1 MNDRIRV
8 PEVRVVGPAGEQFG
22 IMSISQAL
30 ARAQQMD
37 FDLVE
42 VAPQAEPPVC
52 KIMDYG
58 KYKYDQDV
66 RAKEARKRQQQV
78 TVKEMKFKPK
88 ISPHDYETKRNHI
101 EKFLSQGSKVKV
113 TVWFRG
119 REMQHTELG
128 ARLLS
133 NLSKQLAEISLV
145 EMMPKLDGK
154 NMVMVL
160 APTRKGGT
168 KVEVKAQGNY
178 QAGKPGGSNAKT
190 EDSPGSRQALS

>member
-1 MNDRIRV
+1 M
-8 PEVRVVGPAGEQFG
+8 VGPGGEQLG
-22 IMSISQAL
+22 IMTIAQAL
-30 ARAQQMD
+30 SRAQALD

-42 VAPQAEPPVC
+42 VAPQADPPVC

-58 KYKYDQDV
+58 KYKYEQDV
-66 RAKEARKRQQQV
+66 KAKEARKRQQQV

-88 ISPHDYETKRNHI
+88 ISTHDYETKKHHI
-101 EKFLSQGSKVKV
+101 ERFLNQGSKVKI

-133 NLSKQLAEISLV
+133 NLSKQLEEMAVV
-145 EMMPKLDGK
+145 EMHPKLDGK

-160 APTRKGGT
+160 APIKKTG
-168 KVEVKAQGNY
+168 A
-178 QAGKPGGSNAKT
+178 KPEKESK
-190 EDSPGSRQALS
+190 SRTA

>member
-1 MNDRIRV
+1 M
-8 PEVRVVGPAGEQFG
+8 RVVGPGGEQLG
-22 IMSISQAL
+22 IMTISQAL
-30 ARAQQMD
+30 GRAQALD

-42 VAPQAEPPVC
+42 VAPQANPPVC

-58 KYKYDQDV
+58 KYKYEQDV

-88 ISPHDYETKRNHI
+88 ISSHDYETKKHHI
-101 EKFLSQGSKVKV
+101 ERFLGQGSKVKV

-128 ARLLS
+128 ARLLT
-133 NLSKQLAEISLV
+133 NLSKELQEVSSV
-145 EMMPKLDGK
+145 ELMPKLDGK

-160 APTRKGGT
+160 APLK
-168 KVEVKAQGNY
+168 KA
-178 QAGKPGGSNAKT
+178 
-190 EDSPGSRQALS
+190 GSRPDSRNHAGRPAGA

>member
-1 MNDRIRV
+1 M
-8 PEVRVVGPAGEQFG
+8 VGPGGEQFG
-22 IMSISQAL
+22 IMTISQAL
-30 ARAQQMD
+30 SRAQQLD

-42 VAPQAEPPVC
+42 VAPQADPPVC

-66 RAKEARKRQQQV
+66 KAKEARKRQQQV

-88 ISPHDYETKRNHI
+88 ISTHDYDTKKNHI
-101 EKFLSQGSKVKV
+101 EKFLTQGSKVKV

-133 NLSKQLAEISLV
+133 NLSKQLEEVALV
-145 EMMPKLDGK
+145 ESMPKLDGK
-154 NMVMVL
+154 NMIMVL
-160 APTRKGGT
+160 APVKKVAT
-168 KVEVKAQGNY
+168 KAEAKSQSNN
-178 QAGKPGGSNAKT
+178 QAGKPGGPNAKT
-190 EDSPGSRQALS
+190 ENSPGSRQTLS

>member
-8 PEVRVVGPAGEQFG
+8 PEVRVVGPGGEQLG
-22 IMSISQAL
+22 IMTTAQAL
-30 ARAQQMD
+30 SRAQQLD

-42 VAPQAEPPVC
+42 VAPQADPPVC

-58 KYKYDQDV
+58 KYKYEQDV
-66 RAKEARKRQQQV
+66 KAKEARKRQQQV

-88 ISPHDYETKRNHI
+88 ISSHDYDTKKNHI
-101 EKFLSQGSKVKV
+101 EKFLNAGSKVKI

-128 ARLLS
+128 ARLLT
-133 NLSKQLAEISLV
+133 NLSKQLEEIAVV
-145 EMMPKLDGK
+145 EMHPKLDGK

-160 APTRKGGT
+160 AP
-168 KVEVKAQGNY
+168 VK
-178 QAGKPGGSNAKT
+178 KT
-190 EDSPGSRQALS
+190 GVKSEKEPKSQHA

>member
-1 MNDRIRV
+1 
-8 PEVRVVGPAGEQFG
+8 VVGPGGEQLG
-22 IMSISQAL
+22 IMTIAQAL
-30 ARAQQMD
+30 SRAQALD

-42 VAPQAEPPVC
+42 VAPQADPPVC

-58 KYKYDQDV
+58 KYKYEQDV
-66 RAKEARKRQQQV
+66 KAKEARKRQQQV

-88 ISPHDYETKRNHI
+88 ISTHDYETKKHHI
-101 EKFLSQGSKVKV
+101 ERFLNQGSKVKI

-133 NLSKQLAEISLV
+133 NLSKQLEEMAVV
-145 EMMPKLDGK
+145 EMHPKLDGK

-160 APTRKGGT
+160 APIKKTG
-168 KVEVKAQGNY
+168 A
-178 QAGKPGGSNAKT
+178 KPEKESK
-190 EDSPGSRQALS
+190 SRTA

>member
-8 PEVRVVGPAGEQFG
+8 PEVRVVGPGGEQLG
-22 IMSISQAL
+22 IMTIAQAL
-30 ARAQQMD
+30 SRAQALD

-42 VAPQAEPPVC
+42 VAPQADPPVC

-58 KYKYDQDV
+58 KYKYEQDV
-66 RAKEARKRQQQV
+66 KAKEARKRQQQV

-88 ISPHDYETKRNHI
+88 ISTHDYETKKHHI
-101 EKFLSQGSKVKV
+101 ERFLNQGSKVKI

-133 NLSKQLAEISLV
+133 NLSKQLEEMAVV
-145 EMMPKLDGK
+145 EMHPKLDGK

-160 APTRKGGT
+160 APIKKTG
-168 KVEVKAQGNY
+168 A
-178 QAGKPGGSNAKT
+178 KPEKESK
-190 EDSPGSRQALS
+190 SRTA

>member
-1 MNDRIRV
+1 LPIAPEPRLNDRIRV
-8 PEVRVVGPAGEQFG
+8 PEVRVVGPGGEQLG
-22 IMSISQAL
+22 IMTIAQALSRSQA
-30 ARAQQMD
+30 MD

-42 VAPQAEPPVC
+42 VAPQADPPVC

-66 RAKEARKRQQQV
+66 KAKEARKRQQQV

-88 ISPHDYETKRNHI
+88 ISSHDYETKRNHI
-101 EKFLSQGSKVKV
+101 EKFLDQGSKVKI

-119 REMQHTELG
+119 REMQHTDLG
-128 ARLLS
+128 ARLLTQLS
-133 NLSKQLAEISLV
+133 NELKHNSAV

-160 APTRKGGT
+160 APLKRDK
-168 KVEVKAQGNY
+168 KVEA
-178 QAGKPGGSNAKT
+178 KPQRVSSKSDT
-190 EDSPGSRQALS
+190 E

>member
-8 PEVRVVGPAGEQFG
+8 PEVRVVGPGGEQFG
-22 IMSISQAL
+22 IMSTAQAL
-30 ARAQQMD
+30 SRAQQLD

-42 VAPQAEPPVC
+42 VAPQADPPVC

-58 KYKYDQDV
+58 KYKYEQDV
-66 RAKEARKRQQQV
+66 KAKEARKRQQQV

-88 ISPHDYETKRNHI
+88 ISTHDYDTKRHHI
-101 EKFLSQGSKVKV
+101 ERFLEQGSKVKV

-119 REMQHTELG
+119 REMQHTDLG
-128 ARLLS
+128 AKLLS
-133 NLSKQLAEISLV
+133 NLSTQLAEISSV

-160 APTRKGGT
+160 APLRKAGA
-168 KVEVKAQGNY
+168 KAEPKGNAH
-178 QAGKPGGSNAKT
+178 QAGKPGGRNAKT
-190 EDSPGSRQALS
+190 ENSPGSQEALP